1 MQVKTVSI
9 DNIKPYENNPRN
21 NDDAVDAVANSIKEF
36 GWQQPIVVDNGGV
49 IVVGHTRYLAAK
61 KLGLTEVPIVYAKHS
76 DGSWLTNDEN
86 KAYRIADNKTNDFS
100 IWDNK
105 KLLEE
110 LSDIPDELFTGF
122 EDSEIFDDVL
132 NESDASILDDIDDGI
147 TYTINFKTQN
157 KTLYQRIKDFIN
169 EEQSSDEATQDTDS
183 GDQRKENCKR
193 NLRSEKAGQ
202 YRGKISPL
210 QNWKEVC
217 PYTGDKPLF
226 CNQI

>member
-1 MQVKTVSI
+1 MKVDNISI
-9 DNIKPYENNPRN
+9 EKIKPYKNNPRDN
-21 NDDAVDAVANSIKEF
+21 INAVDKVAKSIEEF
-36 GWQQPIVVDNGGV
+36 GWQQPIVIDAGGV

-61 KLGLTEVPIVYAKHS
+61 KLGLPEVPIVYAKHS
-76 DGSWLTNDEN
+76 DGSWLTDDEN

-183 GDQRKENCKR
+183 GDQRKETR
-193 NLRSEKAGQ
+193 NK
-202 YRGKISPL
+202 
-210 QNWKEVC
+210 KEQ
-217 PYTGDKPLF
+217 T
-226 CNQI
+226 N